1 MTKQPENCHPTNAWE
16 TTYKV
21 WMTNQKEIKTM
32 TQKEAEQISEWLGDS
47 ISDLRFVNKKSM
59 IKKTKVMK
67 TVIADVR
74 RRLTYIER
82 KITPKT

>member
-1 MTKQPENCHPTNAWE
+1 
-16 TTYKV
+16 
-21 WMTNQKEIKTM
+21 MTNQKEVKTM
-32 TQKEAEQISEWLGDS
+32 TQKESEQISEWLGDS

-59 IKKTKVMK
+59 IKNTKMIK